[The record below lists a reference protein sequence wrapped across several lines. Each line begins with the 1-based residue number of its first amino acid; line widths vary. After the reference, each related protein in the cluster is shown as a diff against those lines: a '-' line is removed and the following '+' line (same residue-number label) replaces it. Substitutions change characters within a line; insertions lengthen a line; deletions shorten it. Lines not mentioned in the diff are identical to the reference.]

1 MPVLDAASFAANS
14 GRANRSMAIISF
26 SGCKTSLTAMS
37 SLLLRRQLRLYSS
50 VAESNRPISIGFI
63 GLGRMGFEMAYNLF
77 SKTYNHS
84 SDSQFFICDAVPECA
99 QTFSDA
105 FLKEFPRAS
114 LRIARTPEE

>member
-1 MPVLDAASFAANS
+1 
-14 GRANRSMAIISF
+14 
-26 SGCKTSLTAMS
+26 MS

-50 VAESNRPISIGFI
+50 VAERTRPTSIGFI

-77 SKTYNHS
+77 SKTYNHA

-99 QTFSDA
+99 QTFNDL

-114 LRIARTPEE
+114 LRIVRTPAE